1 MKCNAL
7 SRKEYRAYWRTKLEN
22 ADPKQYHTTISNII
36 GPKRKLILPH
46 NFDSNVANDI
56 NKFFAHIGTELNAK
70 IEKVEKVP
78 IESQPK
84 SLFFSEIKY
93 IEVEN
98 VIINMQGKNS
108 YGHNILQNVKTLLSP
123 YK

>member
-1 MKCNAL
+1 M
-7 SRKEYRAYWRTKLEN
+7 EN

-36 GPKRKLILPH
+36 GSKRKLILPH
-46 NFDSNVANDI
+46 NFDSNVANDM

-78 IESQPK
+78 IERQPK
-84 SLFFSEIKY
+84 SVFSEIKY
-93 IEVEN
+93 EVEN
-98 VIINMQGKNS
+98 VIINIKGKNS
-108 YGHNILQNVKTLLSP
+108 YGHNILRNVKTLLSP